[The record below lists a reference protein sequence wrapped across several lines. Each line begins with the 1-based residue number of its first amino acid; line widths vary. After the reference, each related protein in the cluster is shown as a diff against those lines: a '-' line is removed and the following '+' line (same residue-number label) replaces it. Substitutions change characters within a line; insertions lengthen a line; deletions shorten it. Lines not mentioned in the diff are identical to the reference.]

1 MIIIY
6 SVEVAINSVLRA
18 AGIPPYNETLPEK
31 IIEMEPIY
39 KKTKIFDEKMAVIF
53 FYLWLSC

>member
-53 FYLWLSC
+53 FYL